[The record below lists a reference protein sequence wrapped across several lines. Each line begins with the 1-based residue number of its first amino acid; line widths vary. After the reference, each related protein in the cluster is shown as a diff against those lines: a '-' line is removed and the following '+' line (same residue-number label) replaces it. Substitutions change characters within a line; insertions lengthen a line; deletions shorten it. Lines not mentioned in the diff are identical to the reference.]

1 MYNAVVGKIERY
13 LAESRRSKNK
23 EGKDPFIDELV
34 KKQLFWLYMDEMY
47 QLKWVTDAYILHII
61 VIPT

>member
-1 MYNAVVGKIERY
+1 MMYNVVVGKIERY
-13 LAESRRSKNK
+13 LAESRKSKNK

-47 QLKWVTDAYILHII
+47 KLK
-61 VIPT
+61 